1 MVFQIINWKKIQIVI
16 MLNIQFTNQQA
27 NPDFA
32 RVKWKS
38 LKKLCYMSS
47 TIVQFTMRL
56 LFWQVE
62 YPYFFQMFMDWFQ
75 VSIVSQEPTL
85 FNCTI
90 EENIAYGLEGKTD
103 FADVESAAVSICIQ
117 KH

>member
-1 MVFQIINWKKIQIVI
+1 MFINW
-16 MLNIQFTNQQA
+16 
-27 NPDFA
+27 
-32 RVKWKS
+32 
-38 LKKLCYMSS
+38 Y
-47 TIVQFTMRL
+47 
-56 LFWQVE
+56 
-62 YPYFFQMFMDWFQ
+62 Q

-90 EENIAYGLEGKTD
+90 EENIAYGLEGKAN

>member
-1 MVFQIINWKKIQIVI
+1 MVFQIINWKKKIQIVI

-62 YPYFFQMFMDWFQ
+62 YPYFFPN
-75 VSIVSQEPTL
+75 V
-85 FNCTI
+85 
-90 EENIAYGLEGKTD
+90 YGLISGKHSQSGAYTL
-103 FADVESAAVSICIQ
+103 
-117 KH
+117 